1 MLFVARSHAK
11 IAPQGNLFRRR
22 EAYRQQS
29 LPGREVRSSVSEP
42 TLFFALL
49 AGTAS
54 FVSPCML
61 PVIPAF
67 LAQLAGT
74 SLGYTELKRRDVL
87 LGTVLFVV
95 GFSIVF
101 AVLGV
106 VLNAALQNAA
116 TEVLT
121 WLSRIAGTVVILL
134 GLHLTGLLRLPFLDR
149 RFSVRAAANGPG
161 HLAPLLFGASFAVAW
176 TPCVG
181 PILGSTLALAA
192 AQPASAFPLLLAY
205 ALGLGA
211 PFLLV
216 ALFPSRAFGLI
227 KKHRGAAARLHT
239 AFGVVLIGMGILVFT
254 GTLSL
259 LANFQLLNEV
269 LL

>member
-1 MLFVARSHAK
+1 M
-11 IAPQGNLFRRR
+11 N
-22 EAYRQQS
+22 
-29 LPGREVRSSVSEP
+29 EP
-42 TLFFALL
+42 TLALALL
-49 AGTAS
+49 AGTVS
-54 FVSPCML
+54 FLSPCML

-74 SLGYTELKRRDVL
+74 SLGHAEIRRQDILVS
-87 LGTVLFVV
+87 TVLFVV
-95 GFSIVF
+95 GFSVVF
-101 AVLGV
+101 AMLGV
-106 VLNAALQNAA
+106 LLNAVLQEAA
-116 TEVLT
+116 TETLK
-121 WLSRIAGTVVILL
+121 WLSRAAGTVVILL
-134 GLHLTGLLRLPFLDR
+134 GLHLTGLLRIPFLDR
-149 RFSVRAAANGPG
+149 QFSIQPTTVKPG
-161 HLAPLLFGASFAVAW
+161 HFASLLFGASFAVAW

-216 ALFPSRAFGLI
+216 ALFPARAFGFI
-227 KKHRGAAARLHT
+227 QKHRKATARLH
-239 AFGVVLIGMGILVFT
+239 AVFGVVLIGMGILVFT
-254 GTLSL
+254 DTLSL